1 MAIPFKVIEKGQPGV
16 TGGGT
21 KKYYASSTLTGE
33 LTLEKLTKQI
43 ERVSTVNGADIRAV
57 LYAMVQIMQDALAD
71 GQAVRLGDLGS
82 LRVNISSQGEET
94 PEDVTANSIKGAKTI
109 FTPGSGLK
117 EMLVNLKFNKA

>member
-16 TGGGT
+16 IGGGT

-94 PEDVTANSIKGAKTI
+94 PEDVTTNSIKGAKTI

-117 EMLVNLKFNKA
+117 EMLATLKFIKA